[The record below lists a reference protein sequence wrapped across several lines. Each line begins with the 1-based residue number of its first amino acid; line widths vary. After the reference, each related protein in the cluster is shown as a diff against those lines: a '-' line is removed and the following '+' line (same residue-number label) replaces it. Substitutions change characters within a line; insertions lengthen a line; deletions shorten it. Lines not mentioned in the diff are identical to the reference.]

1 MNEKFKKI
9 VDKAKDLWNKYDK
22 KTKIIGLSIVGAVI
36 IVLIVVLAVVNTTK
50 YELLCNGLT
59 QSEAAQIYSAVTAK
73 NIPVKI
79 DGSAVYVKEGMATTL
94 MMQLAEEGLPEGKLT
109 YDIYS
114 SGINYAETDKDKQIK
129 QIQQTQ
135 NRLQDT
141 IETIPGV
148 KQAIVNIAQSNNDTY
163 VLESDKTPTTASVKL
178 TLSNGTQL
186 TKAQVNGIVE
196 LVAHS
201 VQGLSTDNITV
212 ADSDGNALNG
222 ELTTADQTAEQL
234 NMKTKYENNVKA
246 KLLQMLNQI
255 YGQGNVNIVVNADID
270 YSKVSTV
277 TNSYTSAV
285 PNYETDT
292 SEVEYT
298 TSSLPN
304 GVTGV
309 SGAQPAYPN
318 ASSNPA
324 TYYTSKS
331 SKTTSMLVGNI
342 TEAVSRVGGKLN
354 RLTISVILNNYSAA
368 AANADTEALKA
379 SIATATGTDLEN
391 ISVQQMGF
399 SSVMPAS
406 SMQPNGFVFPAI
418 TAENR
423 LVYIIIAA
431 ALLFVVLLTLFLV
444 LLHKRKK
451 KREAIEEQAIAEAE
465 AAAAAEEASKA
476 AQPDAKTPT
485 QPKNIKSIEDTIN
498 ETEGNSYKKEIED
511 FADKKPELVAQILKN
526 WLKD

>member
-1 MNEKFKKI
+1 MNEKFKKVI
-9 VDKAKDLWNKYDK
+9 DKLKDLWNKYDK
-22 KTKIIGLSIVGAVI
+22 KTKIIGISIASAVVI
-36 IVLIVVLAVVNTTK
+36 ILIVVLAVANTTK

-59 QSEAAQIYSAVTAK
+59 QAEAAQIYSSVTAK

-79 DGSAVYVKEGMATTL
+79 DGSAVYVKQGMATTV
-94 MMQLAEEGLPEGKLT
+94 MMQLAEEGLPEGKLS

-141 IETIPGV
+141 IQTVPGV

-178 TLSNGTQL
+178 TLKNGSQL
-186 TKAQVNGIVE
+186 TKAQVNGIVQ

-201 VQGLSTDNITV
+201 VQGLSSDNITV

-234 NMKTKYENNVKA
+234 NMKTIYENNVKA
-246 KLLQMLNQI
+246 KLLQMLNQV

-277 TNSYTSAV
+277 TNSYTTGV

-298 TSSLPN
+298 TSSLPA

-318 ASSNPA
+318 TSSNSA
-324 TYYTSKS
+324 AYYTSKS
-331 SKTTSMLVGNI
+331 SKTTSMLVGNVQ
-342 TEAVSRVGGKLN
+342 EAASRVGGKLN
-354 RLTISVILNNYSAA
+354 KLTISVILNNYSAA
-368 AANADTEALKA
+368 AANADTNALKA
-379 SIATATGTDLEN
+379 SIATAAGTDVAN

-399 SSVMPAS
+399 SSLVPTS
-406 SMQPNGFVFPAI
+406 SYQQGGFVFPAI
-418 TAENR
+418 TADNK
-423 LVYIIIAA
+423 LVYIIVAA
-431 ALLFVVLLTLFLV
+431 VLLFIVLLTLFLV
-444 LLHKRKK
+444 LMHRRRK
-451 KREAIEEQAIAEAE
+451 KREELEEQAVAEAE
-465 AAAAAEEASKA
+465 AAAAEEAQKNAPA
-476 AQPDAKTPT
+476 AAKIVVP
-485 QPKNIKSIEDTIN
+485 IKSIEETIS
-498 ETEGNSYKKEIED
+498 ESQGNSYKKEIED
-511 FADKKPELVAQILKN
+511 FAERKPELVAQILKN

>member
-9 VDKAKDLWNKYDK
+9 IDRLKDLWNKFDK
-22 KTKIIGLSIVGAVI
+22 KTKIIGISIASSVI
-36 IVLIVVLAVVNTTK
+36 IILIVVLAVVNTTK

-59 QSEAAQIYSAVTAK
+59 QGEAAQIYSAVSAK
-73 NIPVKI
+73 NIPVRV
-79 DGSAVYVKEGMATTL
+79 DGSAVYVKEGMATTV
-94 MMQLAEEGLPEGKLT
+94 MMQLAEEGLPEGKLS

-129 QIQQTQ
+129 LVQQTQ
-135 NRLQDT
+135 NRLQET

-178 TLSNGTQL
+178 TLKSGSQL
-186 TKAQVNGIVE
+186 TRTQVNGIIE

-246 KLLQMLNQI
+246 KLLQMLNQV

-277 TNSYTSAV
+277 TNSYTTGV

-298 TSSLPN
+298 ASSLPA

-318 ASSNPA
+318 TSSNPA
-324 TYYTSKS
+324 AYYTSKS
-331 SKTTSMLVGNI
+331 SKTTSMLVGSVQ
-342 TEAVSRVGGKLN
+342 EAVSRVGGKLN
-354 RLTISVILNNYSAA
+354 RLTVSVILNNYSAA
-368 AANADTEALKA
+368 AANTDTEALKA
-379 SIATATGTDLEN
+379 TIATAAGTDIAN
-391 ISVQQMGF
+391 VSVQQMGF
-399 SSVMPAS
+399 SSLSPNS
-406 SMQPNGFVFPAI
+406 SNQQGGFVFPPL
-418 TAENR
+418 TAENK
-423 LVYIIIAA
+423 LVYMIVAA
-431 ALLFVVLLTLFLV
+431 VLLFIVLLTLFLV
-444 LLHKRKK
+444 LMHRRRK
-451 KREAIEEQAIAEAE
+451 KREELEEQALAEAQAVEEEAKKNELE
-465 AAAAAEEASKA
+465 AA
-476 AQPDAKTPT
+476 KTAIPV
-485 QPKNIKSIEDTIN
+485 KSIEETIS
-498 ETEGNSYKKEIED
+498 ETVGNSYKKEIED